1 MIPGKTLEPKDLL
14 NILRRPWAII
24 LPAIVVFAGT
34 VAYVQRLPN
43 MYRSE
48 TLILVVPQRVPDSY
62 VRSTVT
68 TNIQD
73 RLRSFNQQIT
83 SRTRLEPV
91 IREFNLY
98 PGQVRTGLMED
109 VVEVMRANITTEII
123 RSDAFRISFMYT
135 DAQTSMKVTERL
147 ASMYIDESLRDRE
160 VLADSTNQFLDSQ
173 LASAKERLIDH
184 EKKLESYKMRYAGQL
199 PTQISSNL
207 QVMQNAQM
215 QIQSLVDS
223 LNRDRDRQLALQG
236 QLEDL
241 GVPAPATQS
250 SPDAPSTPSRPAA
263 APQQSPSLP
272 QLAQAEKT
280 LEQLQL
286 RLTPN
291 HPEVVR
297 QQRVVADLRKKV
309 ADETAVVALAS
320 DNTRPVVTVDPTQVA
335 RLTRIEQM
343 RIEIDSLG
351 RQIEQKEREEARLRG
366 VIAEYQA
373 RVESAPARESELTEL
388 MRDYDTLQNT
398 YTQLLRKKEDA
409 QVSANLERYQIGE
422 QFKILD
428 PARMPEKPYS
438 PDRPR
443 LYGLGAVGGLV
454 VGLLLAALLEFR
466 DSSLRTDADVVAT
479 LTLPVLAMIPELLTN
494 EVRQSRVRRKR
505 LAWGAMAGTAV
516 VVAAAAAVWVLRM
529 R

>member
-1 MIPGKTLEPKDLL
+1 MIPGKTLEPKDFF
-14 NILRRPWAII
+14 NILRRPKVI
-24 LPAIVVFAGT
+24 LAPTLLISLATA
-34 VAYVQRLPN
+34 AYVQTLPN
-43 MYRSE
+43 RYRSE
-48 TLILVVPQRVPDSY
+48 TLIMVVPQRVPDSY

-68 TNIQD
+68 TTIQD

-98 PGQVRTGLMED
+98 PEQVRSGLMED
-109 VVEVMRANITTEII
+109 VVERMRRDIETQII
-123 RSDAFRISFMYT
+123 RSDAFRISYLSG
-135 DAQTSMKVTERL
+135 DPRTSMKVTERL
-147 ASMYIDESLRDRE
+147 ASMYIDESLRERE

-223 LNRDRDRQLALQG
+223 LNRDRDRQLALTG
-236 QLEDL
+236 QLSDL
-241 GVPAPATQS
+241 GIGQS
-250 SPDAPSTPSRPAA
+250 ADPNDSPRSGPTTSSQAA
-263 APQQSPSLP
+263 QSLP
-272 QLAQAEKT
+272 LLLQAQKT

-286 RLTPN
+286 RLTPS

-297 QQRVVADLRKKV
+297 QQRVVSDLEKKV
-309 ADETAVVALAS
+309 ADETAL
-320 DNTRPVVTVDPTQVA
+320 NTLTAQAAPRPSTPIDSAQLA
-335 RLTRIEQM
+335 RLSRVEQM
-343 RIEIDSLG
+343 RIELDSLG
-351 RQIEQKEREEARLRG
+351 RQIAQKESDEARLRS

-373 RVESAPARESELTEL
+373 RVESAPSRESELTEL
-388 MRDYDTLQNT
+388 MRDYETLQKT
-398 YTQLLRKKEDA
+398 YTQLLAKKEEA

-428 PARMPEKPYS
+428 PARMPEKPFS
-438 PDRPR
+438 PDRPQ
-443 LYGLGAVGGLV
+443 LYGIGFAS
-454 VGLLLAALLEFR
+454 GLLLGLLLSAFLEYR
-466 DSSLRTDADVVAT
+466 DASLKTDADVVAT
-479 LTLPVLAMIPELLTN
+479 LTLPVLAMIPELITN
-494 EVRQSRVRRKR
+494 EVRQTRVRRRR

-516 VVAAAAAVWVLRM
+516 VVAAAAALWVMRM